1 MNQPKEYCIWV
12 DVIKCYR
19 RFEDDWRFGKSQ
31 VRWRCYQSRVAPG
44 ALPWQSSGYD
54 SVFLP
59 PRARFWSLVQKLR
72 SNKPSEVAQSCP
84 TLFGHMDYVL
94 LGSSIHGIFQARV
107 LEWVAI
113 SLSRGSS
120 QPRDWI
126 RISRIVGRCFTEPPG
141 KPQWCGKK
149 KKKCPQMEVKWKS
162 LSCIRLFVTPW
173 IMHGILWAKILEW
186 VAFPFSRGSF
196 QSRVQTQVSCIAGGF
211 FTSWATQE
219 TLRCK

>member
-149 KKKCPQMEVKWKS
+149 KKKVPSDGSEVKVTQLYPALCDPMDNAWNSLGQNTGVGSLSLLQGIFPIQGSNPGLLHCRWILYQLSHSGNPQM
-162 LSCIRLFVTPW
+162 
-173 IMHGILWAKILEW
+173 
-186 VAFPFSRGSF
+186 
-196 QSRVQTQVSCIAGGF
+196 
-211 FTSWATQE
+211 
-219 TLRCK
+219 